1 MKKKY
6 LLTPG
11 PTPIPPE
18 VSAKEGLPVL
28 HHRTAEFGAIF
39 QEVIE
44 NLKYAFQT
52 KNDVFVMAG
61 SGTGAMESAVSNLL
75 SPGDTALVASSG
87 VFGDRFGKIM
97 EVYGIKTIV
106 VREPDGQIVVP
117 NKIEDALKKNAGIKA
132 VFAT

>member
-1 MKKKY
+1 MKKRF

-28 HHRTAEFGAIF
+28 HHRTSEFGVIF

-52 KNDVFVMAG
+52 KNDVFVIAS
-61 SGTGAMESAVSNLL
+61 SGTGALESAVCNLL

-87 VFGDRFGKIM
+87 VFGDRFAKILD
-97 EVYGIKTIV
+97 VYGIKTV
-106 VREPDGQIVVP
+106 LLREPDGQIVVP
-117 NKIEDALKKNAGIKA
+117 AKIE
-132 VFAT
+132 